1 MSKRR
6 EMVDIFDILSFL
18 QETNFFNPCRE
29 NFDNESPFHPN
40 TSDDWFANGTND
52 SKNESTNSEN
62 FQEST
67 ANEFAQLIKEI
78 KV

>member
-6 EMVDIFDILSFL
+6 EMVDLL
-18 QETNFFNPCRE
+18 TLNFYKKLICFYSCRE

-40 TSDDWFANGTND
+40 SSDDWSANGANNP
-52 SKNESTNSEN
+52 KNESTNSEN